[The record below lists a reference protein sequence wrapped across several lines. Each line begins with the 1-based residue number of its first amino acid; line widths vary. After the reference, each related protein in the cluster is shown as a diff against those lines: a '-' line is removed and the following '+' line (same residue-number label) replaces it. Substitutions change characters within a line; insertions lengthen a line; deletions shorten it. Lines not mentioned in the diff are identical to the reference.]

1 MPLRHHA
8 HKMCEYQ
15 ADAAGELDEETLLYR
30 LRELVQPK
38 HVRAEERVAMGTHD
52 FPPLEVRQL
61 SYFVRQLI
69 TCRMLTMR
77 LLFSVPQVDGG
88 GLGA

>member
-1 MPLRHHA
+1 MPLCHRP

-15 ADAAGELDEETLLYR
+15 ADAVWRLDEEMLLYR

-38 HVRAEERVAMGTHD
+38 HVRAEEHVAMGTHD

-61 SYFVRQLI
+61 LHFY
-69 TCRMLTMR
+69 LTTYD
-77 LLFSVPQVDGG
+77 LSNADNATVVLSSTS
-88 GLGA
+88 